1 MTRYL
6 ERIRQDDSSLYGL
19 MKGDGYV
26 KLGVTLERLFYG
38 KPKIPAGT
46 YVCKRRFSGR
56 FQCDVFEVTGVPF
69 CTFIEIHPANYV
81 TQLEGCVGIGT
92 AFGPDMITQS
102 RLAFDKFMAD
112 LQGVDEFNLIVSD
125 PS

>member
-46 YVCKRRFSGR
+46 YVC
-56 FQCDVFEVTGVPF
+56 
-69 CTFIEIHPANYV
+69 
-81 TQLEGCVGIGT
+81 
-92 AFGPDMITQS
+92 
-102 RLAFDKFMAD
+102 
-112 LQGVDEFNLIVSD
+112 
-125 PS
+125 